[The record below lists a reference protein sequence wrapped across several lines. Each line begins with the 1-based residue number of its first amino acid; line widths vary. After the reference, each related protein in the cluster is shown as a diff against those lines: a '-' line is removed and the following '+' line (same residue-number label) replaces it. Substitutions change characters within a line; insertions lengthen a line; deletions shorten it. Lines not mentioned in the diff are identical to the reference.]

1 MYIFKYKRNLV
12 IIGGV
17 VVFIIVVSVVVGLIV
32 GKIRCIVNIEGYLFD
47 VVDYINVNIY
57 MVALYFSIFVESIFN
72 IYDFFILLTVN

>member
-32 GKIRCIVNIEGYLFD
+32 GKIRCIVNIEGNLFD

-72 IYDFFILLTVN
+72 IYDFLILLTVN